1 MSEQR
6 ILKDT
11 AHAAAKDIV
20 GVFANL
26 LRDEELKDAYEKILP
41 RVSNALERFARLVE
55 RERRRI
61 HGTDH
66 HEWQLMVERAMLVGH
81 VVADDLLPKCL
92 HALCNTG
99 LLLQPFLTCMPG

>member
-26 LRDEELKDAYEKILP
+26 LC
-41 RVSNALERFARLVE
+41 VSNALERFARLVE

-66 HEWQLMVERAMLVGH
+66 PPCER
-81 VVADDLLPKCL
+81 
-92 HALCNTG
+92 
-99 LLLQPFLTCMPG
+99 